1 MLKIPRSVIL
11 KNKFVSSNDE
21 DQQAFRNGEVF
32 SSLNIYIYIYIYIIR
47 LTSLK
52 IDKGEKT
59 SHGEFKLDFS
69 NFCLLYTSKYSNKNF
84 PTNSKSSFDTKWK
97 EWKETK

>member
-21 DQQAFRNGEVF
+21 DQQVFRNGEVF

-59 SHGEFKLDFS
+59 SHGEFKLEIFKLKT
-69 NFCLLYTSKYSNKNF
+69 FLLTQNLPLIPSGKKGRKQ
-84 PTNSKSSFDTKWK
+84 NSI
-97 EWKETK
+97 